1 MESFALSSEDVALF
15 DQARAVLLATHHPVR
30 HQVSAA
36 LRGTDGSVHVGVHVG
51 SRRVNVCAESS
62 AIANATMAGTPSV
75 ATIVAVCRDAAGRVV
90 VTNPCGL
97 CRELLGT
104 YGEDAMV
111 VVDLHGEVRKVR
123 ARDLMPNPWLFP
135 HESDWEVAEPEAR
148 TDPDPDV
155 RTHTHTHTEED
166 RR

>member
-1 MESFALSSEDVALF
+1 MKSFALASEDVALF
-15 DQARAVLLATHHPVR
+15 EEARDVLRAVHHPVR
-30 HQVSAA
+30 HQVAAA

-62 AIANATMAGTPSV
+62 AIANATLAGTHSIE
-75 ATIVAVCRDAAGRVV
+75 TIVAVCRDASGSVI

-123 ARDLMPNPWLFP
+123 AGDLMPNPWLFP
-135 HESDWEVAEPEAR
+135 HESDWEVAAPAAEMDDGMGADAR
-148 TDPDPDV
+148 STI
-155 RTHTHTHTEED
+155 EED